1 MQRLPLVLSITA
13 IVIAVLGTTSV
24 GQAVVNAVPINSV
37 GSLQLK
43 RGAVVN
49 AKISANA
56 VTTDKVK
63 NGSLLK
69 GDFKAGQLPA
79 GPAGPAGASG
89 PAGAAGPAGITDVE
103 LVSKASEP
111 AASGTV
117 QGINVSC
124 PAGKKA
130 LGGGAQTNTAAV
142 GGPMIQKSR
151 PFDNGTG
158 WEATG
163 VEAAAFAGNWT
174 VTAWAIC
181 AKVAG

>member
-24 GQAVVNAVPINSV
+24 GQAVVNALPTNSV
-37 GSLQLK
+37 GTAQLK
-43 RGAVVN
+43 NKAVSN
-49 AKISANA
+49 AKIGANA

-69 GDFKAGQLPA
+69 ADFKAGQLPTGATGPA
-79 GPAGPAGASG
+79 GPAGPAGA
-89 PAGAAGPAGITDVE
+89 AGAVGISDYE
-103 LVSKASEP
+103 IVSGAS
-111 AASGTV
+111 ASGSGTV
-117 QGINVSC
+117 QGANVSC

-130 LGGGAQTNTAAV
+130 IGGGATTSVGAV
-142 GGPMIQKSR
+142 GGPMIQRSR
-151 PFDNGTG
+151 PFDNGGG

-163 VEAAAFAGNWT
+163 VESAAYAGNWT
-174 VTAWAIC
+174 TTAWAIC

>member
-49 AKISANA
+49 AKIGANA
-56 VTTDKVK
+56 VTSDKVK

-79 GPAGPAGASG
+79 GPTGPEGPAGTAGAVGAVGISDYEIVSGASASG
-89 PAGAAGPAGITDVE
+89 
-103 LVSKASEP
+103 
-111 AASGTV
+111 SGTV
-117 QGINVSC
+117 QGANVSC

-130 LGGGAQTNTAAV
+130 IGGGATTSVGAV
-142 GGPMIQKSR
+142 GGPMVQKSR
-151 PFDNGTG
+151 PFDNGGG

-163 VEAAAFAGNWT
+163 VEASAYAGNWVT
-174 VTAWAIC
+174 TAWAIC
-181 AKVAG
+181 AKIAG